1 MKRTRGL
8 VFGACFAVL
17 LSVFTV
23 AYGNQQTLEQEPM
36 VVEAHPIV
44 VSAHGSGIAG
54 VADLLQQIPEL
65 DMQVQGIA
73 GGQSDISIRGSSFS
87 GAGVSLQGLAL
98 SHAQTEHFHAELPF
112 AVEWFGAPNVLT
124 GFDQSVGSSGFLVG
138 TLDFRVLPIT
148 TRRLLQVGISE
159 YNSSW
164 GQILVQERLQ
174 AGDQAV
180 GVGAFAGSA
189 KVNQVDFPDNDV
201 DVQRAGAQLQWM
213 NTAGDQLDLLFGRQE
228 KTLGVRGY
236 YGVNPD
242 WAGEEEVADTMV
254 YVGGQRSRSSGTMR
268 AGAYFRS
275 FRDDYRLFW
284 SLPGVF
290 ENNHRLDVF
299 GAMLDGRVLV
309 SDARWIDW
317 RFAGSD
323 ERIRSSALGDFNRQ
337 QFALS
342 GIPGLRVGSWQ
353 YQLGARLEVFEDDD
367 NSFLPQAA
375 LTYFTASGYA
385 VQLAYSESVR
395 QPSYTELNYESPASL
410 GNAGL
415 GNQESATTEL
425 IVRGS
430 LPEDVDW
437 KAAVFY
443 RTTRDTVDW
452 IRRDEDAVR
461 WEAENI
467 GTVRAIGW
475 ELGGRWRHANGSSI
489 GVYYLGLDQ
498 SEHSDVYAGRY
509 VLDYASHLLRFS
521 GRAAIGDRLTLGYNQ
536 TLRQQQSNP
545 LREGGRHQYDA
556 SMYSTYRLRSHPE
569 VLLMVA
575 VDNIWDDAYQ
585 TFPGQET
592 FAGRRVSAGV
602 RAEW

>member
-1 MKRTRGL
+1 MKRRNVL
-8 VFGACFAVL
+8 VFESCLAVL
-17 LSVFTV
+17 LFVFAV
-23 AYGNQQTLEQEPM
+23 AYGEQPTLEQEPM
-36 VVEAHPIV
+36 VVEAHPMV
-44 VSAHGSGIAG
+44 VSAHGGGVAG

-65 DMQVQGIA
+65 DLQVQGIP

-87 GAGVSLQGLAL
+87 GAGVALQGLAL
-98 SHAQTEHFHAELPF
+98 PHAQTEHFHAELPF
-112 AVEWFGAPNVLT
+112 AVEWFGAPSVLT

-138 TLDFRVLPIT
+138 TLDFGILPIT
-148 TRRLLQVGISE
+148 TRRLLQIGISE

-174 AGDQAV
+174 ARDQAV

-189 KVNQVDFPDNDV
+189 KMNRVDFPDNDV
-201 DVQRAGAQLQWM
+201 DVQRAGAQLQWI
-213 NTAGDQLDLLFGRQE
+213 NAAGDQLDLLFGRQE

-242 WAGEEEVADTMV
+242 WAGEEEIADTMV
-254 YVGGQRSRSSGTMR
+254 YVGGQRSRSSGIMR

-284 SLPGVF
+284 SLPGIF
-290 ENNHRLDVF
+290 ENNHQLDVL
-299 GAMLDGRVLV
+299 GAMLDGRVLL
-309 SDARWIDW
+309 SDERWIDW
-317 RFAGSD
+317 RLAGSD
-323 ERIRSSALGDFNRQ
+323 ERIRSSALGYFNRQ
-337 QFALS
+337 HFALS
-342 GIPGLRVGSWQ
+342 GIPGLRVGPWQ
-353 YQLGARLEVFEDDD
+353 YQLGARLEVFEDAD

-430 LPEDVDW
+430 LPENVDW

-443 RTTRDTVDW
+443 RTTSDTVDW

-475 ELGGRWRHANGSSI
+475 EIGGRWRHANGRSV

-498 SEHSDVYAGRY
+498 SATRDVYASRY
-509 VLDYASHLLRFS
+509 ALDYAAHLLRFS
-521 GRAAIGDRLTLGYNQ
+521 ASGALGDRVTVGYNQ
-536 TLRQQQSNP
+536 TLRQQASNP
-545 LREGGRHQYDA
+545 IRDGGRAQYDG
-556 SMYSTYRLRSHPE
+556 SVYSTYRLRRHPE
-569 VLLMVA
+569 VLLLVA
-575 VDNIWDDAYQ
+575 VDNVWDDSYQ

-592 FAGRRVSAGV
+592 FAARRVSAGL